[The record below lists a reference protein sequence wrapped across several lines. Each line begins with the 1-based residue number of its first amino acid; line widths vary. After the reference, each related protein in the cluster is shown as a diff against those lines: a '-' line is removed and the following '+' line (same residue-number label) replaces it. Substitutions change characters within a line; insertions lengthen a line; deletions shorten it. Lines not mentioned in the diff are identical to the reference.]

1 MRPFNQNRDMHFCP
15 SQIGC
20 LSVGM
25 CVAVLVARLH
35 VTTLIYQN
43 RLDGDGF
50 GGYAWLSHGC
60 FLGLRFRRATTYVF
74 FRQITLSRRSSIDD
88 DEMCDRESNCRIVI
102 WSTVSHVTNG
112 RQDAN
117 FRRQRLSANLFDK
130 GQPKCSGCQRSSAL

>member
-1 MRPFNQNRDMHFCP
+1 MATVLEDMSGSIMAF
-15 SQIGC
+15 
-20 LSVGM
+20 
-25 CVAVLVARLH
+25 
-35 VTTLIYQN
+35 
-43 RLDGDGF
+43 F
-50 GGYAWLSHGC
+50 
-60 FLGLRFRRATTYVF
+60 GLRFRRATTYVF

-130 GQPKCSGCQRSSAL
+130 LKVNRNVQVARGHRLSES